1 MHPFKLQLD
10 DYCNLHTTPPSL
22 LLYELERE
30 TYLKT
35 LAPQMLSGPLQGTL
49 LQFLSEMIKPQLILE
64 IGTFTGYSA
73 LCLAQGLSPEGILHT
88 IDVNPEI
95 QYFVDKYVKKAGLQ
109 DKITFHLGNALD
121 IVPNLPN
128 EIDLAFI
135 DAGKQQYLDF
145 YELVLPKLR
154 KGGYLL
160 ADNVLWSGKVISDA
174 MDADTLAIR
183 SFNKKIQ
190 ADERVKNIMLPIRD
204 GLTIVQKL

>member
-1 MHPFKLQLD
+1 MHPFKIQLD
-10 DYCNLHTTPPSL
+10 DYCRDQTTAPSQ

-35 LAPQMLSGPLQGTL
+35 LAPQMLSGPLQGML

-73 LCLAQGLSPEGILHT
+73 ICLAQGLAENGMLHT

-95 QYFVDKYVKKAGLQ
+95 QYFIDKYVKKAGLE
-109 DKITFHLGNALD
+109 DKVTFHLGNALD
-121 IVPNLPN
+121 IVPNLPDD
-128 EIDLAFI
+128 IDLAFI

-145 YELVLPKLR
+145 YELVLPKLK

-174 MDADTLAIR
+174 MDADTISIR
-183 SFNKKIQ
+183 SFNQKIQ
-190 ADERVKNIMLPIRD
+190 ADKRVKNIILPIRD
-204 GLTIVQKL
+204 GLSIIQKI

>member
-10 DYCNLHTTPPSL
+10 DYCNLHTTPPFQ

>member
-1 MHPFKLQLD
+1 MHPFKVQLD
-10 DYCNLHTTPPSL
+10 DYCAKHSTASSQ

-35 LAPQMLSGPLQGTL
+35 LAPQMLSGPLQGAL
-49 LQFLSEMIKPQLILE
+49 LQFLSEMIQPQLILE

-73 LCLAQGLSPEGILHT
+73 ICLAQGLQKGGMLHT

-95 QYFVDKYVKKAGLQ
+95 QYFIDKYAKKAGLE

-121 IVPNLPN
+121 IVPHLPN
-128 EIDLAFI
+128 GIDLAFI

-145 YELVLPKLR
+145 YELILPKIK

-160 ADNVLWSGKVISDA
+160 ADNVLWSGKVISEA
-174 MDADTLAIR
+174 MDADTISIR
-183 SFNKKIQ
+183 SFNQKIQ
-190 ADERVKNIMLPIRD
+190 ADERVKNIILPIRD
-204 GLTIVQKL
+204 GLTIIQKL

>member
-10 DYCNLHTTPPSL
+10 DYCNLHTTPPFR